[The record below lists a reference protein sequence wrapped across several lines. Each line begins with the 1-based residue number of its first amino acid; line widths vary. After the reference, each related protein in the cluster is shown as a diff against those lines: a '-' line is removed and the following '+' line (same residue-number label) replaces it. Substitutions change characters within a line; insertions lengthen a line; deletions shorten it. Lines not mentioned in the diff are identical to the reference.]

1 MRKEKMQWCVLCVFL
16 YVVLDISIQVFAQDD
31 YGSRAAHI
39 LQLTNR
45 DRVAQGLQPLR
56 WDASLASA
64 AQAHAERMAGERFLS
79 HEYPGEESLG
89 RRAVGAGAHFQAIAE
104 NIARGYSD
112 TAIEV
117 EWMNSVAHRQ
127 NILDPQMNSIG
138 VGVVERG
145 GTFFAVED
153 FAHAAEVLPQAEIE
167 RKIGALLRRD
177 GIDPTAP
184 REAAAQACTSS
195 SGYPKGGTG
204 KLVIRFDTPNLN
216 ELPSGVEGAVRNG
229 EYHRASIAACEGG
242 GRQGNFT
249 TYRVA
254 IVLY

>member
-1 MRKEKMQWCVLCVFL
+1 MRNEKMQWGILCAALCMVLG
-16 YVVLDISIQVFAQDD
+16 ISIQAFAQDD
-31 YGSRAAHI
+31 SGGRAAHI
-39 LQLTNR
+39 LELTNR

-56 WDASLASA
+56 WNASLATA
-64 AQAHAERMAGERFLS
+64 AQAHAERMASERFLS

-89 RRAVGAGAHFQAIAE
+89 RRAEGAGAHFQAIAE

-112 TAIEV
+112 SAIEV

-138 VGVVERG
+138 VGVAERG
-145 GTFFAVED
+145 GTLFAVED
-153 FAHAAEVLPQAEIE
+153 FAHAAELLPPAEIE

-184 REAAAQACTSS
+184 REAAAQACMSN
-195 SGYPKGGTG
+195 SGYPRGGTG
-204 KLVIRFDTPNLN
+204 KLVIRFDTPNLD
-216 ELPSGVEGAVRNG
+216 ELPRGVEGPLRNG
-229 EYHRASIAACEGG
+229 EYHRASVAACGG
-242 GRQGNFT
+242 GREGSFT